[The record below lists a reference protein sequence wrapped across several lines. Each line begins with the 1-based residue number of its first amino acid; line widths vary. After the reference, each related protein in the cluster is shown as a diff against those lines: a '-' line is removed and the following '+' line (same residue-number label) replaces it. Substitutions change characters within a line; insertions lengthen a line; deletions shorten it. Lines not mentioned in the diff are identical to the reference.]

1 MLIDVILIIGVDRKF
16 QSKIFLKK
24 NLQKKILKV
33 DE

>member
-1 MLIDVILIIGVDRKF
+1 MLIDVILIMDVDRKF
-16 QSKIFLKK
+16 QSKMFRKK

>member
-16 QSKIFLKK
+16 QSKILLKK